1 MAAVHVG
8 VHFFQRRSAKMRR
21 TSEASGCAALKLKQ
35 HGCQSQSWMGCSY
48 PQPIRELFINA
59 AANQADS
66 WFAHSNLDFIAATY
80 GASSVHYVWHVLPLI
95 PLLM

>member
-1 MAAVHVG
+1 MCCFEAE
-8 VHFFQRRSAKMRR
+8 RR
-21 TSEASGCAALKLKQ
+21 
-35 HGCQSQSWMGCSY
+35 GCQSQSWMGCSY

-59 AANQADS
+59 TANQADS

-80 GASSVHYVWHVLPLI
+80 GASSVHYVWHALPLI